1 MPSTSLVA
9 AFRGTSGHGDRR
21 FVCPC
26 ETWDFLRDLGQTFGW
41 HPRGTT
47 YVTSSRQRTPPSAS
61 IRHNYQPG
69 GGQDYKQISAE
80 DAIEWAS
87 ALGSAKHSSYFT
99 GMIGAHAGLDG
110 SSREPLLSIL
120 DEFIDFAHEGA
131 FVFAFS
137 ADLDNP
143 LADPPVMT
151 EVASSTEA

>member
-1 MPSTSLVA
+1 MVV
-9 AFRGTSGHGDRR
+9 AFRGSSGHGDRR
-21 FVCPC
+21 FVCPSS
-26 ETWDFLRDLGQTFGW
+26 TWEFFRDLGQTFGW

-47 YVTSSRQRTPPSAS
+47 YVTSSRQRTPPPAS

-87 ALGSAKHSSYFT
+87 ALGAAKHSAYFT
-99 GMIGAHAGLDG
+99 GMIGAQAGLDG
-110 SSREPLLSIL
+110 SSEQPLLSIL

-137 ADLDNP
+137 EESDAE
-143 LADPPVMT
+143 LASQAIITKVDSP
-151 EVASSTEA
+151 TEA